1 MAAGFCLQAGATV
14 VLFRV
19 RCVALLI
26 ILAAAVAW
34 ADGAGVVAAEVG
46 CGYVGGVAL
55 GLAGIPVG
63 NLFSSEEY
71 AGGGLWGF
79 LVAYP
84 AGVGLGTYGAGEFW
98 GDDSGNDWAGA
109 GAALGASYAASA
121 LGYLFGKYGGVLIG
135 MLVAPAASSAAY
147 NLVKNA
153 NDEAEPASDGDAA
166 KQRFIYVGFAAS
178 F

>member
-1 MAAGFCLQAGATV
+1 MVAGFCLQDARAV
-14 VLFRV
+14 VLFAV
-19 RCVALLI
+19 RRVALLI
-26 ILAAAVAW
+26 MLAAAAAG

-46 CGYVGGVAL
+46 CGYGGGVGL
-55 GLAGIPVG
+55 GMAGIPVG

-84 AGVGLGTYGAGEFW
+84 AGVGLGVYGAGELW
-98 GDDSGNDWAGA
+98 GDDSANDWATA

-121 LGYLFGKYGGVLIG
+121 LGFVLGKYGGLLVG

-153 NDEAEPASDGDAA
+153 GDEAVSEGGAA
-166 KQRFIYVGFAAS
+166 KRPAVYVGFAAS